1 MRFTIFFKVF
11 SQFIKRL
18 RFEKIN
24 QHSNVLQC
32 SMQKYEKHK
41 NQLNN
46 KGHVYIEALFS
57 LHQTKPTPWPCLM

>member
-1 MRFTIFFKVF
+1 MAMTNPSSMDVKYGKGKNLCANEIHYFFKSV
-11 SQFIKRL
+11 L

-41 NQLNN
+41 
-46 KGHVYIEALFS
+46 
-57 LHQTKPTPWPCLM
+57 T